1 MMQSDRQLPGNH
13 LEAPKKLQSY
23 LLFSLLAVALGAIIF
38 ARIRLLSVP
47 LERDEGEFAYIGQ
60 LILKGIPPFA
70 HAYTM
75 KTPGVAILYALFLL
89 LFGQT
94 ATAIHIGLL
103 LINLACILMVFL
115 LARPLVKLEG
125 AMAAATSFAV
135 LSVSQSMLGIFAHA
149 THFIILFA
157 LAGFILLRLHTEK
170 PGSRFLVLTCG
181 LSFGCAFLMKQHAVF
196 FFLFAAVYLIY
207 RASCTP
213 RRGLKETTGN
223 LTLLFLGM
231 MIPYALI
238 TVWMIEAGTFSQF
251 WFWTVTYARDYASGT
266 PLSQGLATLFFQSV
280 NIMIRQL
287 PLWLIGAIGGLFVV
301 TRNRYFTGDRFFIAG
316 FFIASFLTI
325 CPGLYFREHY
335 YILLLPAVALLTGA
349 ALQSAC
355 SMPYF
360 NQPTWKRSLPAVIL
374 IVAVGFALFAERSFL
389 FSLTPLQASRD
400 TYGSNPFPEAIEI
413 ARYLK
418 EHSSPSD
425 RIAVIGSEPEIYFY
439 ADRLS
444 ATGYLYMYGL
454 TEKHANAVR
463 MQREMIREIERAK
476 PLFVVL
482 VNVRASWLVRT
493 SAIDAVLDWCEQ
505 YVDKGYDQVG
515 IADIGIDE
523 THYEWGSGAKTY
535 RPASDS
541 FITIFKKKS

>member
-1 MMQSDRQLPGNH
+1 
-13 LEAPKKLQSY
+13 
-23 LLFSLLAVALGAIIF
+23 
-38 ARIRLLSVP
+38 
-47 LERDEGEFAYIGQ
+47 
-60 LILKGIPPFA
+60 
-70 HAYTM
+70 
-75 KTPGVAILYALFLL
+75 
-89 LFGQT
+89 
-94 ATAIHIGLL
+94 
-103 LINLACILMVFL
+103 
-115 LARPLVKLEG
+115 
-125 AMAAATSFAV
+125 
-135 LSVSQSMLGIFAHA
+135 
-149 THFIILFA
+149 
-157 LAGFILLRLHTEK
+157 
-170 PGSRFLVLTCG
+170 
-181 LSFGCAFLMKQHAVF
+181 
-196 FFLFAAVYLIY
+196 
-207 RASCTP
+207 
-213 RRGLKETTGN
+213 
-223 LTLLFLGM
+223 
-231 MIPYALI
+231 
-238 TVWMIEAGTFSQF
+238 
-251 WFWTVTYARDYASGT
+251 
-266 PLSQGLATLFFQSV
+266 
-280 NIMIRQL
+280 
-287 PLWLIGAIGGLFVV
+287 
-301 TRNRYFTGDRFFIAG
+301 
-316 FFIASFLTI
+316 
-325 CPGLYFREHY
+325 
-335 YILLLPAVALLTGA
+335 
-349 ALQSAC
+349 
-355 SMPYF
+355 MPYF